1 MEPCLTSWTG
11 FRVVSIQCVRSYEE
25 TQHKPMRPSA
35 PLLVIDSVPLDRRSA
50 YTPRVAADPTSS
62 IMLTHTPDVKFLCA
76 IRALVSTARH
86 PNRSDSAGGCL
97 FAWTK
102 NCVAELAATDASFA
116 FATPTE
122 WTVFPAGITPA
133 QVVVRT
139 PAAYLN
145 VCEMRRYA
153 ESERYSVNS

>member
-1 MEPCLTSWTG
+1 MSILTKKLSTNQCGHPRKSPGWTSL
-11 FRVVSIQCVRSYEE
+11 V
-25 TQHKPMRPSA
+25 
-35 PLLVIDSVPLDRRSA
+35 LVIDSVPLDRHSA
-50 YTPRVAADPTSS
+50 YTPRVAADQTLS
-62 IMLTHTPDVKFLCA
+62 IILTHTPDVNLCA

-86 PNRSDSAGGCL
+86 PNRSDSASGCL
-97 FAWTK
+97 FAWMTQIVKLK

-133 QVVVRT
+133 QVDVRT